1 MRNQTMK
8 VGYARVSTHEQNLD
22 LQIDALTKAGC
33 EKIYTDK
40 ISGSK
45 SSRPELDDML
55 KNLRS
60 GDTIVVWKLDRLG
73 RSIKHLIELSEQ
85 LQSRNIALES
95 IQDKIDTST
104 ASGRLYF
111 NMMASLAEF
120 ERDLI
125 RERTKA
131 GLESAKARGR
141 QGGRPTKMTD
151 EKLARA
157 KELHEEG
164 RLSIKEICTM
174 TGVSKATLYRHI

>member
-1 MRNQTMK
+1 MK
-8 VGYARVSTHEQNLD
+8 IGYARVSTHEQNLD
-22 LQIDALTKAGC
+22 LQIDDLNKAGC
-33 EKIYTDK
+33 ERIYTDK

-55 KNLRS
+55 KHLRS
-60 GDTIVVWKLDRLG
+60 GDTVVVWKLDRLG

-85 LQSRNIALES
+85 LQSRDVALES

-125 RERTKA
+125 RERTRA
-131 GLESAKARGR
+131 GLEAAKARGR
-141 QGGRPTKMTD
+141 QGGRPVLLKD

-157 KELHEEG
+157 KELYEAKQ
-164 RLSIKEICTM
+164 LSIKEICSM